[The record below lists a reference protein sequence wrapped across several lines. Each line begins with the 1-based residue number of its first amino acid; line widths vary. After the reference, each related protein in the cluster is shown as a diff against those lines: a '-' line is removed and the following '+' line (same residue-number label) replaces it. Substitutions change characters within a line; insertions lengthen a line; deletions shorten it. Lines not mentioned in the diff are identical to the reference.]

1 MRYETVR
8 TDSRSSSGWALLLC
22 CSLLG
27 AACSDRGGLDGS
39 SPAAFTQS
47 VPKVARALPAAERQE
62 FMANLTAVA
71 LANGS
76 PGIEEPSLATLVA
89 LDGATPAAVKAMAQ
103 EARRAQERQWVEQQ
117 LRLAEQALDAV
128 SKRLE
133 FGREQLR
140 LAEEAEATL
149 RRVVVSEVTASS
161 MGHGRAELRFQVKN
175 GNAFAVE
182 IRGVELDVLR
192 VAGPSETLGSLAMLS
207 VSTGCLYGQRLGPA
221 GKAPGVC
228 AVSLKYEPGARYAL
242 RVVEVHVPG
251 QPLRMSSFGDESAQ
265 RVRVQRLEDEAAA
278 KRQAVERL
286 KFKLTSDTPR

>member
-1 MRYETVR
+1 
-8 TDSRSSSGWALLLC
+8 
-22 CSLLG
+22 
-27 AACSDRGGLDGS
+27 
-39 SPAAFTQS
+39 
-47 VPKVARALPAAERQE
+47 
-62 FMANLTAVA
+62 MANLTAVA